1 MDQQLD
7 KIVAEAGKLGKLISQ
22 TPASRAFLAH
32 REKLDKDTEAMR
44 IVEDYQKQLQKIAE
58 LERGGKPV
66 EPEDKHKL
74 TDLQQRMASNETLK
88 GWMKAQADFSELM
101 GKVNKAI
108 AEPFQDR
115 LAAGEAEAPGHDRK
129 GVA

>member
-1 MDQQLD
+1 MNQEFD
-7 KIVAEAGKLGKLISQ
+7 KIIAEAGKLGKLIAQ
-22 TPASRAFLAH
+22 TPVSRAFLVH
-32 REKLDKDTEAMR
+32 RAELDNDKEAMG

-58 LERGGKPV
+58 LERGGKPI

-74 TDLQQRMASNETLK
+74 TDLQQRVASNETLK

-115 LAAGEAEAPGHDRK
+115 MAGDEAEASGQQ
-129 GVA
+129 GG

>member
-7 KIVAEAGKLGKLISQ
+7 KLVVEAGKLGELIAQ

-32 REKLDKDTEAMR
+32 REELDKDKEAMG

-66 EPEDKHKL
+66 EPEDKHEL
-74 TDLQQRMASNETLK
+74 TALQQRLASNDTLK

-101 GKVNKAI
+101 GKVNKGI
-108 AEPFQDR
+108 AEPFQDK
-115 LAAGEAEAPGHDRK
+115 LVGDEAEASGQ
-129 GVA
+129 

>member
-1 MDQQLD
+1 MDEQLD
-7 KIVAEAGKLGKLISQ
+7 KIVAEAGKLGELISK
-22 TPASRAFLAH
+22 TSASRAFLAH
-32 REKLDKDTEAMR
+32 REKVDKDKEAMG

-58 LERGGKPV
+58 LERGGKPI

-74 TDLQQRMASNETLK
+74 TDLQQRVASNETLK

-115 LAAGEAEAPGHDRK
+115 MAGDEAEASGQQ
-129 GVA
+129 GG